1 MSANKLTLEAEAIG
15 FPLDESECGLSE
27 KLKAEFLDRT
37 VLGDF
42 KEPVKTKLSKKQLP
56 MVYAFIKSLK
66 VKEAVVDLT
75 EGAEVSISRTVSSF
89 QKLVSDL
96 TLQSDDFLKLLEF
109 QNEFKVKY
117 LTENIAFFIFLQTR
131 DKTTSEDVAA
141 ALGLKHDWNQVP
153 ASTQEKVR
161 SLIVSS
167 R

>member
-1 MSANKLTLEAEAIG
+1 MSVNKLTLDAEGLG

-27 KLKAEFLDRT
+27 KLKAEFMDRI
-37 VLGDF
+37 VLEDF
-42 KEPVKTKLSKKQLP
+42 KEPVRTKLSKRQLP

-66 VKEAVVDLT
+66 MKEAVVDLT
-75 EGAEVSISRTVSSF
+75 EGAEVSIARTVSAF
-89 QKLVSDL
+89 QKLVSDM
-96 TLQSDDFLKLLEF
+96 TLQSEDFLKLLEF

-131 DKTTSEDVAA
+131 DKTSSEDMAA
-141 ALGLKHDWNQVP
+141 SLGLKHDWSQVP

-161 SLIVSS
+161 NLIISS

>member
-1 MSANKLTLEAEAIG
+1 MSVNKLMLEAEG
-15 FPLDESECGLSE
+15 MSFPLEETECGLSE
-27 KLKAEFLDRT
+27 KLKTEFLDRT

-42 KEPVKTKLSKKQLP
+42 KDPVRTKLTKKQLP

-66 VKEAVVDLT
+66 AKEAVVDLT
-75 EGAEVSISRTVSSF
+75 EGAEVSIARTVSSF

-96 TLQSDDFLKLLEF
+96 TLQSEDFSRLLEF
-109 QNEFKVKY
+109 QNEFKVKH
-117 LTENIAFFIFLQTR
+117 LTENIAFFVFLQTR
-131 DKTTSEDVAA
+131 DKSTPEDVAA
-141 ALGLKHDWNQVP
+141 ALGLTHDWNQVP